1 MVVVLVE
8 IARAP
13 AVTAAVEAGFMW
25 NGRAANM
32 NPIVLERLERA

>member
-8 IARAP
+8 IAHAP
-13 AVTAAVEAGFMW
+13 TATLAVAAEFGG

-32 NPIVLERLERA
+32 ARIV